1 MRPIVAGP
9 NCVTSSNFLD
19 ILMKPFLKKV
29 KNFVRDN
36 IVKNFVRDDTV
47 KNFVRDDIVKN
58 FVRDDIDFLEKL
70 PRNTDD
76 KKILLT
82 LDVTNMYTNT
92 DNKLGKE
99 AIRYWLEKYP
109 ELIPR
114 GIPKEFILER
124 LSTVLEFNTFTFS
137 GRIYRQIK
145 GVSMNTKLA
154 PTYVNLVMAY

>member
-1 MRPIVAGP
+1 MDKSFYVQVNHPQDLKMRPIVAGP
-9 NCVTSSNFLD
+9 NCVTSHLSNFVD

-29 KNFVRDN
+29 KS
-36 IVKNFVRDDTV
+36 
-47 KNFVRDDIVKN
+47 

-70 PRNTDD
+70 PRNTND

-82 LDVTNMYTNT
+82 LDVTYRHTNI

-114 GIPKEFILER
+114 CISKEFILEG
-124 LSTVLEFNTFTFS
+124 LSIVLEFITFTFS
-137 GRIYRQIK
+137 GRGK
-145 GVSMNTKLA
+145 GVSVGTKLA
-154 PTYVNLVMAY
+154 PT